1 MTLEQCKNCEHLWTI
16 YAVIECRVKK
26 DVVSSIFVGIP
37 CSKYEEKEGKNATNT
52 TNTTDRRR

>member
-37 CSKYEEKEGKNATNT
+37 CSKYEEKEGEK
-52 TNTTDRRR
+52 